1 MKRLILFLCA
11 LASAVGMAAQAAPR
25 AAAESSRVTQEELAR
40 RTQEMLDAVAGG
52 DRRPWEKYLAEDCL
66 YFDEKGNNM
75 DKAALLKG
83 LGPLPK
89 GYSGSIRV
97 VRVQSRMVGTT
108 AILSYDMDEKETIY
122 GQELSAR
129 YHATHTWM
137 YRKGRWQIVA
147 SQVLRYYED
156 PAVGKEDP
164 AKFGEYAGSYELAPG
179 VEMGVTV
186 EEGQL
191 YAQRHGRA
199 KAQLL
204 PEAAG
209 IFFRKGVEGRVLFR
223 RGPDGAVEA
232 LIDRRNNEDVVW
244 KKAR

>member
-1 MKRLILFLCA
+1 MRRLILFVCA
-11 LASAVGMAAQAAPR
+11 FGLLAYAAPSR
-25 AAAESSRVTQEELAR
+25 PAESGRITQEELVR
-40 RTQEMLDAVAGG
+40 RTQEMVDAVAGG
-52 DRRPWEKYLAEDCL
+52 DRRPWEKYLADDCM

-83 LGPLPK
+83 LAKLPK

-97 VRVQSRMVGTT
+97 VHVQSRILGTT
-108 AILSYDMDEKETIY
+108 AILSYDMDEKETIF

-129 YHATHTWM
+129 YHATDTWM
-137 YRKGRWQIVA
+137 YRKGKWQILA

-156 PAVGKEDP
+156 PAVGKDDP
-164 AKFGEYAGSYELAPG
+164 AKLGEYAGSYELAPG
-179 VEMGVTV
+179 VEMAVSL

-223 RGPDGAVEA
+223 RAQDGTVDA

-244 KKAR
+244 KKVR